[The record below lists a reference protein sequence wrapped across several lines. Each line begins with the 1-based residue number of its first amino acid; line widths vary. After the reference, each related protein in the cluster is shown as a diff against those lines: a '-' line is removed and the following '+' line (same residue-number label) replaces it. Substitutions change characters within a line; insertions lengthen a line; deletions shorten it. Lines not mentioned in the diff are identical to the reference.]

1 MGAVRRPRPEG
12 AQMRGDPGGRLAPH
26 KLRTHHHPHTP
37 STFLSTTLNTTL
49 NANMPQITEYTGPM
63 TRSRTRGAPVT
74 ITVAPAPAPAPAPAR
89 APRRPRVVTGR
100 IVPVTELPESIH
112 ISAIPFAPVVTP
124 TVTPADTPRPR
135 SDIHIIAPQIQ
146 ECAKEIKAI
155 LCEYSRTKDVTRTY
169 QKAVDCIARF
179 YATLKGL
186 AYRLHLEA
194 PRGELFSSSLWSIAY
209 RMYFAHDAWKSMDL
223 FPRIACGGE
232 AYYDRVFFPKDLSDD
247 LAGDLSLIGA
257 FMTPR
262 RGKYLGFLKY
272 REHWSSFV
280 CSVDGKLCPCEL
292 FPEFIPII
300 AASFDNHLSR
310 GHHL

>member
-1 MGAVRRPRPEG
+1 
-12 AQMRGDPGGRLAPH
+12 
-26 KLRTHHHPHTP
+26 
-37 STFLSTTLNTTL
+37 
-49 NANMPQITEYTGPM
+49 MPQTTEYTGPM

-74 ITVAPAPAPAPAPAR
+74 ITVAPAPAPAPAR

-112 ISAIPFAPVVTP
+112 ISAIPVAPA
-124 TVTPADTPRPR
+124 VTPADTPRPR

-186 AYRLHLEA
+186 ARRLHFEEA
-194 PRGELFSSSLWSIAY
+194 PRGNFIGSLWSIAY
-209 RMYFAHDAWKSMDL
+209 RMYFARDDWKVMDL
-223 FPRIACGGE
+223 FPRIARGGE
-232 AYYDRVFFPKDLSDD
+232 TNYDRAFYPKDMSGD
-247 LAGDLSLIGA
+247 LASDLSLIGT

-262 RGKYLGFLKY
+262 RGKYLGFYKY

-280 CSVDGKLCPCEL
+280 CSADGKICPCVL

-300 AASFDNHLSR
+300 GASFDWHLSQ